1 MEKRE
6 NLSWMKEAYFNCL
19 KENVSKRKIEIACMK
34 GLGEM
39 DDNGPNETTM
49 DINKR
54 VLKR

>member
-1 MEKRE
+1 
-6 NLSWMKEAYFNCL
+6 MKEAYFNCL